1 MKKRMVVLWVSLL
14 CLCGLFLPSCGGSAG
29 TEEKDSP
36 AKDSP
41 AAEVAV
47 DPAEKFYGTWKLA
60 AMKSQNL
67 TIVGDFSMFMDAEDG
82 ETIVM
87 VIEKG
92 GAGTISLGED
102 SHALTWELADDNT
115 LSVKPDKPAE
125 DEDEA
130 ADGSPMSL
138 EKLDFVYGDDGI
150 TATYED
156 EEVSYAMVFTESGS
170 LADEPEVDMTKATD
184 VTSLDELAGT
194 WSLSTLKY
202 GGATMYGAPEDLAAM
217 YGDDVDTVLEI
228 AADGSSRFLGQDS
241 TVTVGE
247 DGASIDYV
255 IYQIPVRLLGDDIAI
270 NMGELLGID
279 LVFIFSK

>member
-1 MKKRMVVLWVSLL
+1 MKRRMIVLWVALL

-29 TEEKDSP
+29 SGSDEKGGS
-36 AKDSP
+36 
-41 AAEVAV
+41 AAEVVV

-87 VIEKG
+87 AIEKG
-92 GAGTISLGED
+92 GAGTISLGDD

-184 VTSLDELAGT
+184 ITSLDALAGT

-202 GGATMYGAPEDLAAM
+202 GGATMYGAPEDLAAL
-217 YGDDVDTVLEI
+217 YGDEVDTVMEI
-228 AADGSSRFLGQDS
+228 AADGSCKFLGQDCK
-241 TVTVGE
+241 VAVGE
-247 DGASIDYV
+247 EGASIDLV
-255 IYQIPVRLLGDDIAI
+255 VYQIPVKMLGDNIAI
-270 NMGELLGID
+270 DMGELLGSD
-279 LVFIFSK
+279 MVFVFSK